1 MVTSCVRCIV
11 IGGRG
16 YVGSAITAA
25 VHRLGWDI
33 IVVETDNY
41 SRYVGS
47 TCDVLINANGNAQ
60 RFRANHDPFFDFDAS
75 TRPVY
80 RSLFDFGSSHY
91 VLISTADVYNDP
103 TSPTTTRENTSID
116 PLTLSPYGFHK
127 RLAELCV
134 MRSAQSWQIFRLA
147 QMVGPGLCKGPIFD
161 VLNRRPLWI
170 HRDTCLPYMHT
181 HHVAQA
187 ILDLVQNAPRNDIYN
202 MCGRGT
208 VPFKEVLELLPSSH
222 NSTTWADRESQV
234 YRVNTDKVHSLRPLP
249 DSQDEIQA
257 FIREILPTMYNSSV
271 SRLRLAPT

>member
-1 MVTSCVRCIV
+1 MVTSALKCMV

-16 YVGSAITAA
+16 YVGSAVTAA
-25 VHRLGWDI
+25 VHRLGWDA

-60 RFRANHDPFFDFDAS
+60 RFRANHDPLFDFDAS
-75 TRPVY
+75 MRPVY

-91 VLISTADVYNDP
+91 VLISTVDVYNDP

-116 PLTLSPYGFHK
+116 LLTLSPYGFHK

-170 HRDTCLPYMHT
+170 HPDTCLPFMHT
-181 HHVAQA
+181 HHAAEV
-187 ILDLVQNAPRNDIYN
+187 ILDLVRNAPRNDIYN
-202 MCGRGT
+202 VCGRGT
-208 VPFKEVLELLPSSH
+208 VPFKEVLELLPSPH
-222 NSTTWADRESQV
+222 HCATRADTERQV
-234 YRVNTDKVHSLRPLP
+234 YKVNTDKVRRLRPLP
-249 DSQDEIQA
+249 DSRDEIQT
-257 FIREILPTMYNSSV
+257 FLREMLPTMHRRSV